1 MGVLQSTVAELVTA
15 PEHQRKSRITTV
27 TWGATTDRM
36 VDRAFTI
43 MPVVWCMGSIV
54 GPIIGGA
61 LARPCI
67 SYPWLFSPGTIWD
80 RYPYLLPNLFS
91 ALIVLIGVVNGF
103 LFLEETHAQ
112 KKMQRDRGLE
122 LGDWISSKITSFRKC
137 AEPRDEKSKF
147 SDRDEIQPLLDHDE
161 QLPTYQTNENT
172 PANSP
177 RLRSASVATITQDTL
192 DLSKSKDCVGVG
204 ISQTFTRPVVL
215 NIISFGILAL

>member
-1 MGVLQSTVAELVTA
+1 MVSRVSYPFGSVNPGVDSL
-15 PEHQRKSRITTV
+15 
-27 TWGATTDRM
+27 TWFR
-36 VDRAFTI
+36 
-43 MPVVWCMGSIV
+43 SII
-54 GPIIGGA
+54 GPMIGGA

-67 SYPWLFSPGTIWD
+67 SYPGLFPPGTIWE

-91 ALIVLIGVVNGF
+91 AFVVLIGVINGF
-103 LFLEETHAQ
+103 LFLEETHSQ

-122 LGDWISSKITSFRKC
+122 LGDWILSKFTGFRKC

-147 SDRDEIQPLLDHDE
+147 ADRDEMRSLLDHDE
-161 QLPTYQTNENT
+161 QLPTYRTNENT

-177 RLRSASVATITQDTL
+177 RLRSASVATIPQDAL
-192 DLSKSKDCVGVG
+192 DLTQSRDYVGVG